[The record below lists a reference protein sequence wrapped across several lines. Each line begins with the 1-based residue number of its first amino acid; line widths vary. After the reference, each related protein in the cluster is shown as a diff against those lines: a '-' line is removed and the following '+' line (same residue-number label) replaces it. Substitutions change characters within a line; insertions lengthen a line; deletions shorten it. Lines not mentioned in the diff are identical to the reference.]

1 MRLADTGIIFG
12 GAPNTAGV
20 GARAPQSL
28 TRDYLTGRKSIWFPK
43 SRRKWTSAIKIT
55 GARQHNLKT
64 IDVDL
69 PLGVFACVTGVS
81 GSGKSTLIHDVL
93 YRNLL
98 HARGQSSD
106 QEPGACKSIAGAH
119 RIDEVVMV
127 DQSPL

>member
-1 MRLADTGIIFG
+1 ADNLIDLGPGRGEDGGGLVWNGPLDDFLARNGENVG
-12 GAPNTAGV
+12 SA

-28 TRDYLTGRKSIWFPK
+28 TRDYLTGRKSIPFPK

-98 HARGQSSD
+98 HAS
-106 QEPGACKSIAGAH
+106 
-119 RIDEVVMV
+119 
-127 DQSPL
+127 